1 MPPSSREVVE
11 RNDRSSA
18 CECARTAADECVRET
33 GRSILRWQVG
43 KHRKDF
49 GVVGRRL
56 DDLRD
61 NRQRSAADAAGHLPA
76 PGGGEDDARGLK
88 AGAAIATGNP

>member
-1 MPPSSREVVE
+1 MSPSSLHAHRH
-11 RNDRSSA
+11 DRALS
-18 CECARTAADECVRET
+18 AADECVRET
-33 GRSILRWQVG
+33 GRSILRWQVR

-61 NRQRSAADAAGHLPA
+61 NRKRGAADPAGHLPA